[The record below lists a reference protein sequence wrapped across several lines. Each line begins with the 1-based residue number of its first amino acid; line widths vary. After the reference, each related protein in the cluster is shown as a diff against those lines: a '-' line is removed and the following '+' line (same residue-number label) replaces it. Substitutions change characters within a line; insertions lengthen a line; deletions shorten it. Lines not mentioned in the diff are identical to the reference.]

1 MGVTLKDIP
10 KLLETTGLP
19 VVYHSF
25 TENEAPQ
32 LPFICYLF
40 TGTNNFAADGQ
51 VYANINRI
59 QIELYTQH
67 KDIEVEK
74 KLENALVSLFW
85 EKSEEYIDS
94 ERCFQI
100 VYELEV

>member
-19 VVYHSF
+19 VVYRFF

-40 TGTNNFAADGQ
+40 TNTNNFAADGQ

-74 KLENALVSLFW
+74 KLENALSSLFW
-85 EKSEEYIDS
+85 EKSEEYIGS